1 MSELTLK
8 EFQSKGGKTTA
19 QRHKDKLAEWGRRG
33 GQKTKDKYG
42 IEHFT
47 KIRKITTV

>member
-1 MSELTLK
+1 MNLK

-33 GQKTKDKYG
+33 GNKTKKKYG
-42 IEHFT
+42 IEHYANLGSA
-47 KIRKITTV
+47 K